1 MKRLVFLCAFAAV
14 GGASPAL
21 AHVRLNS
28 PNGGEVLEIGSIFT
42 VEWQVVIAHDLQNWD
57 LFYSTESNAGA
68 WTVIALDLAPGD
80 GSVGSIHTFEWT
92 IPNDPSSEAWVRVV
106 MDNSGQDYQDV
117 SNASFSIVPAP
128 GSGVLFAAVGVLAC
142 GRRRRR

>member
-1 MKRLVFLCAFAAV
+1 MKRLVLLCTFAAV

-42 VEWQVVIAHDLQNWD
+42 IEWEVLISHNLQNWD

-68 WTVIALDLAPGD
+68 WTSIALDLPPGNGAP
-80 GSVGSIHTFEWT
+80 GSIHTFEWT

-117 SNASFSIVPAP
+117 SNASFSIVPPP
-128 GSGVLFAAVGVLAC
+128 GSGVVFAAVGALAF